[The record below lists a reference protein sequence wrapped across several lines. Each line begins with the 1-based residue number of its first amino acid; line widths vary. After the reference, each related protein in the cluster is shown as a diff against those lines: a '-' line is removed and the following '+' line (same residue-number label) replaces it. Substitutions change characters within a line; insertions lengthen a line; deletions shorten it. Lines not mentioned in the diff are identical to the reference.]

1 MSEEIS
7 KQYEKGLVDLM
18 SIVEPLID
26 KFKADKNSI
35 DIQQLQL
42 VTEYLITDRELD
54 ENYIDELEVKL
65 DKQKLNSFNLSE
77 QLNKEK
83 EKNKELFEEYNK
95 RVATIIKY
103 EQEIKEIIDKIDA
116 EDYYCLNEAEEDLR
130 KLVE

>member
-7 KQYEKGLVDLM
+7 KQYEKGFVDLI

-54 ENYIDELEVKL
+54 ENHIDELEMEL
-65 DKQKLNSFNLSE
+65 DKEKLNSLNLSE
-77 QLNKEK
+77 
-83 EKNKELFEEYNK
+83 
-95 RVATIIKY
+95 
-103 EQEIKEIIDKIDA
+103 
-116 EDYYCLNEAEEDLR
+116 
-130 KLVE
+130 

>member
-42 VTEYLITDRELD
+42 VAEYLLTERKID
-54 ENYIDELEVKL
+54 ENYIDELEVEL
-65 DKQKLNSFNLSE
+65 D
-77 QLNKEK
+77 KEK
-83 EKNKELFEEYNK
+83 EKNKKIENKIKMETNRLKKHGYWEFLEQRDLDKTISIIQNFLEE
-95 RVATIIKY
+95 
-103 EQEIKEIIDKIDA
+103 
-116 EDYYCLNEAEEDLR
+116 
-130 KLVE
+130 